1 MTGNKSSIMTAAKA
15 TLIGGIVFLI
25 PAFLAFFV
33 LGKVFNMLKSLAKA
47 LGARLGITGPLGGVL
62 LDVAAIVVVLL
73 VCLLAGLLARRANA
87 QRLRNKLDQI
97 LLGSFPGYAFVKS
110 LAENMQHG
118 QELAPSFVPVLVRFD
133 DFWQVAFETDRLP
146 GGIVA
151 LYLPGAP
158 NPWSGSVVFVVAEH
172 VRKLQVPV
180 TEALK
185 MIRALG
191 RDSEALTAEIRALQ
205 RANQ

>member
-1 MTGNKSSIMTAAKA
+1 MSKRKSSIMTAVKT
-15 TLIGGIVFLI
+15 TLIGGVVFLI
-25 PAFLAFFV
+25 PAFLVVFI
-33 LGKVFNMLKSLAKA
+33 LGKVFDMLRSLAKA
-47 LGARLGITGPLGGVL
+47 LGSWLGVTEPLVGVL

-73 VCLLAGLLARRANA
+73 LCLLAGLLARRANA
-87 QRLRNKLDQI
+87 QKLRNKLDQI

-118 QELAPSFVPVLVRFD
+118 EALATSFVPVLVRFD
-133 DFWQVAFETDRLP
+133 DFWQVAFETDRLS

-158 NPWSGSVVFVVAEH
+158 NPWSGTVVFVVAEH

-180 TEALK
+180 TDALK

-191 RDSEALTAEIRALQ
+191 RDSEALTAEIRALE

>member
-1 MTGNKSSIMTAAKA
+1 M
-15 TLIGGIVFLI
+15 
-25 PAFLAFFV
+25 
-33 LGKVFNMLKSLAKA
+33 
-47 LGARLGITGPLGGVL
+47 
-62 LDVAAIVVVLL
+62 AAIAVVLL
-73 VCLLAGLLARRANA
+73 VCLLAGLVARRATA
-87 QRLRNKLDQI
+87 RRLRNKLDQI
-97 LLGSFPGYAFVKS
+97 LLGSFPGYAFVKG
-110 LAENMQHG
+110 LAENIQQG
-118 QELAPSFVPVLVRFD
+118 QELATSFVPVLVRFA
-133 DFWQVAFETDRLP
+133 DFWQVAFETGRSP

-158 NPWSGSVVFVVAEH
+158 NPWSGSVVFVLAER

-191 RDSEALTAEIRALQ
+191 RGSEALTTEIWSLQ

>member
-1 MTGNKSSIMTAAKA
+1 MFAEASIRFSRQRDIQWQNGAECSLCTIDFFQMNTRRVFIFGSAATIA
-15 TLIGGIVFLI
+15 CG
-25 PAFLAFFV
+25 
-33 LGKVFNMLKSLAKA
+33 
-47 LGARLGITGPLGGVL
+47 R
-62 LDVAAIVVVLL
+62 
-73 VCLLAGLLARRANA
+73 RRATA
-87 QRLRNKLDQI
+87 
-97 LLGSFPGYAFVKS
+97 FPGYAFVKS

-118 QELAPSFVPVLVRFD
+118 QELATSFVPVLVRFD
-133 DFWQVAFETDRLP
+133 DFWQVAFETDRSP

-158 NPWSGSVVFVVAEH
+158 NPWSGTVVFVVAEH

-191 RDSEALTAEIRALQ
+191 RDSAALTAEIRALQ